1 MSPFTAV
8 QNPPACVSQTPV
20 GDCSAAPCSVYPS
33 KCCDTINDKAHLLQV
48 KAAWGNPAFLLS
60 WDRYD
65 SPCGSPGWQW
75 VDCSWEGKVSR
86 LNFSD
91 MGLSGTLPTNLMQ
104 LSALEVLDLSHN
116 SIYGSLPD
124 AFSGYDSRLAVVDVS
139 QNLLTGTLPASWRN
153 LKSLRSLN
161 MSYNTL
167 GNDNLS
173 IQVPF
178 AFARAAAHVVLV
190 GNAHQDCTTWA

>member
-1 MSPFTAV
+1 
-8 QNPPACVSQTPV
+8 
-20 GDCSAAPCSVYPS
+20 
-33 KCCDTINDKAHLLQV
+33 
-48 KAAWGNPAFLLS
+48 
-60 WDRYD
+60 
-65 SPCGSPGWQW
+65 
-75 VDCSWEGKVSR
+75 
-86 LNFSD
+86 
-91 MGLSGTLPTNLMQ
+91 MQ

-124 AFSGYDSRLAVVDVS
+124 AFSGYGSRLAVVDVS
-139 QNLLTGTLPASWRN
+139 RNLLTGTLPASWRN

-178 AFARAAAHVVLV
+178 AFARAAAHVVSV